1 MKSKPLSTIASAL
14 ILSFLS
20 TSCDKSAVGKASPDE
35 SRPEAARI
43 GEATSGDLEELMKLP
58 DSPRMMDLWLNNG
71 PQQFPTDGFD
81 VEPAKISVKRV
92 SKDLFEVSGLYQA
105 TAKTDLYSFSVPTLV
120 NEDGKTVS
128 YMVTELLDKKGTKK
142 VRTFTCQ
149 VRYGP
154 MNYGRTPEKVI
165 WNWENP
171 KKGGDDITQY
181 DMGGPSRWATADHLK
196 ITADG
201 KASTRPDIL
210 VRGSAD
216 FQTAVAKHPQLAVS
230 DEQRG
235 KEESEAFDRLY
246 EAMPR
251 KSQ

>member
-14 ILSFLS
+14 ILSLLLS
-20 TSCDKSAVGKASPDE
+20 SCDKSAVGKASPDE
-35 SRPEAARI
+35 SRPEVART

-58 DSPRMMDLWLNNG
+58 DSQRMMDLWLNG
-71 PQQFPTDGFD
+71 PQQFPTDVFD

-142 VRTFTCQ
+142 VRTSTCQ

-154 MNYGRTPEKVI
+154 TNYGRTPEKVM

-171 KKGGDDITQY
+171 KKGGDDITSY
-181 DMGGPSRWATADHLK
+181 DMGGPPQWATADRLK

-201 KASTRPDIL
+201 KASNRPDIL
-210 VRGSAD
+210 IRGTAD
-216 FQTAVAKHPQLAVS
+216 YQSAVAKHPQLAVS
-230 DEQRG
+230 DEQRR

-251 KSQ
+251 KSH